1 MKFAMRS
8 AMSKLGRTGDRLLA
22 LALIVST
29 CNAVSH
35 AQEPDMA
42 ELQKNIDIFSGV
54 LADALDLEQATGLF
68 GISLGGIDSTYLYG
82 QGVLLEVRTPLSSQR
97 NTLGLASLTS
107 TLQAMQARG
116 NPFATL
122 SRSAAVNDSPPA
134 LALSANNEAE
144 DFYRTMMERISSVD
158 YSLHFNTAIQQ
169 ASDYARSLRSLDNL
183 DDATYDTVRNEL
195 DALREQMQEEFA
207 RLREVEEELR
217 DAATS
222 ASTNSVAQADIRSSL
237 DNILARLEPL
247 RDSAVAKAEEL
258 RERSR
263 IAEQE
268 YAVRWQQE
276 VVAFESN
283 LYAAMCNY
291 GATLHELPNDENV
304 SVILTG
310 LGSDTGESR
319 RTDRVHVFS
328 KRDLLQCQSGD
339 IDVQILQERSTHYSY

>member
-1 MKFAMRS
+1 
-8 AMSKLGRTGDRLLA
+8 MSKLRRTGHRLIA
-22 LALIVST
+22 LAVVASA
-29 CNAVSH
+29 CSAVSH
-35 AQEPDMA
+35 AQQPDIG

-54 LADALDLEQATGLF
+54 LAEALDLEQATGLF

-82 QGVLLEVRTPLSSQR
+82 QGVLLEVRTPLSSRR

-107 TLQAMQARG
+107 TLQAMQARS

-122 SRSAAVNDSPPA
+122 SRSA
-134 LALSANNEAE
+134 SANNASPPTLALNASNEAD
-144 DFYRTMMERISSVD
+144 DFYRAMMDRISSVD

-183 DDATYDTVRNEL
+183 DDATYESVRNEL
-195 DALREQMQEEFA
+195 DTLRQQMQEEFA
-207 RLREVEEELR
+207 RLREIEDELR
-217 DAATS
+217 QAA
-222 ASTNSVAQADIRSSL
+222 ASSVDRVAQADLRSSL
-237 DNILARLEPL
+237 DSVLARLEPL

-268 YAVRWQQE
+268 YAARWQQE

-291 GATLHELPNDENV
+291 GSTLHELPNDENV

-310 LGSDTGESR
+310 LGSDSGASR
-319 RTDRVHVFS
+319 RTDKVHVFS

-339 IDVQILQERSTHYSY
+339 IDAQILQDRSTHYSY